1 MSRSFPSL
9 LALHNSPIRLVLM
22 VPHFLEEEAEASEV
36 GYMKVTIHKP
46 KPDQPGAWGLLWC
59 SFYHQ

>member
-1 MSRSFPSL
+1 MDNILSG
-9 LALHNSPIRLVLM
+9 
-22 VPHFLEEEAEASEV
+22 EEEAEASEV

-46 KPDQPGAWGLLWC
+46 KPDQPGPWGLMWR